1 MTFIQRI
8 QFTSSTG
15 YAGRTFT
22 AEALRIRPTSASI
35 LTGRRVTFG
44 IGIAVLARESWWTHT
59 AVTFFTINADPSV
72 VTRRFL
78 AKVDL
83 VLAVPAHETRFA
95 VTSVVIHELNAVE
108 SSSRI
113 TRIG

>member
-1 MTFIQRI
+1 LTFIQRI
-8 QFTSSTG
+8 QFTSSTR

-44 IGIAVLARESWWTHT
+44 IGIAVLSGESWWTHA

-78 AKVDL
+78 AEVDL
-83 VLAVPAHETRFA
+83 VLTVSSHEARFA
-95 VTSVVIHELNAVE
+95 VTSVVIHELDAVE
-108 SSSRI
+108 SSGRI
-113 TRIG
+113 ARIG